1 MSLGSNTL
9 NANSRVWFI
18 TGSSQGIGR
27 ALLEELLVSRERVVA
42 TLRKPAVLA
51 SLTQKYPPSQLLVLP
66 LDVTK
71 PDQIKSALEEVKK
84 HFGRL
89 DVVVNNA
96 GQGLMAEIEG
106 VSDEEARR
114 QMDVLFWGPFH
125 VIKEAIPLM
134 RDVNPPGV
142 GGRILSISSAG
153 GYSANPTLSI
163 YSAGKFALEG
173 LTESFTKEMDP
184 SWNIKG
190 VIVELGGFRTDW
202 LSSSMTIKPPLPPY
216 AHIDSPCALFRHM
229 SLNIPYIGDP
239 AKAPKALIA
248 VAGLPDPPLR
258 IQLGTDSMAMVKTS
272 AKKTLKDA
280 EKWAD
285 FAHQT
290 NMDGVDKNQV
300 LAMFNM

>member
-1 MSLGSNTL
+1 
-9 NANSRVWFI
+9 
-18 TGSSQGIGR
+18 
-27 ALLEELLVSRERVVA
+27 
-42 TLRKPAVLA
+42 
-51 SLTQKYPPSQLLVLP
+51 
-66 LDVTK
+66 
-71 PDQIKSALEEVKK
+71 
-84 HFGRL
+84 
-89 DVVVNNA
+89 
-96 GQGLMAEIEG
+96 
-106 VSDEEARR
+106 
-114 QMDVLFWGPFH
+114 
-125 VIKEAIPLM
+125 M

-163 YSAGKFALEG
+163 YSAGKFGELRAVLRCVPRAESRHATALEG

-216 AHIDSPCALFRHM
+216 AHPDSPCALFRHM

-272 AKKTLKDA
+272 AKKTLEDA
-280 EKWAD
+280 ERWAD

-300 LAMFNM
+300 LAMFNL